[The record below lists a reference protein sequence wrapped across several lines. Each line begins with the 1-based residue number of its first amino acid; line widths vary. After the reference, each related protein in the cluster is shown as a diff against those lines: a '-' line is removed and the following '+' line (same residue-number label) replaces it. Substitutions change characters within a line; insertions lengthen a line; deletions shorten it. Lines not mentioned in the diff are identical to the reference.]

1 MNISSQ
7 NTYVYTFFSILIFLI
22 KLKRIESSN
31 GQRLMKLIW
40 LPPGQQ
46 PPTHIPTE
54 NLQDPSSQLPYINVS
69 PSRAPKQLLG
79 ARYKIISYYVQS

>member
-1 MNISSQ
+1 MNFSSH

-46 PPTHIPTE
+46 PPIHIPTE

-79 ARYKIISYYVQS
+79 ARYKIISDYVQS

>member
-1 MNISSQ
+1 MNISSH

-79 ARYKIISYYVQS
+79 ARYKIISDYVQS

>member
-1 MNISSQ
+1 
-7 NTYVYTFFSILIFLI
+7 
-22 KLKRIESSN
+22 
-31 GQRLMKLIW
+31 MKLIW

-79 ARYKIISYYVQS
+79 ARYKINSYYVQS